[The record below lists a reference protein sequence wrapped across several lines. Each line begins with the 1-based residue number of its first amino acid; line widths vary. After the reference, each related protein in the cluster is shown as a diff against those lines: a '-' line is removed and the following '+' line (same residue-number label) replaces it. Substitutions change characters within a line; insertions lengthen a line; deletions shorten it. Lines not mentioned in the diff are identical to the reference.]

1 MLSCHVV
8 MHKLFLRM
16 LYFLCIS
23 TLNVHKQVIESVKV
37 EVLLGRPTSQKCKEG
52 DVRPYM
58 MNVYEGNSLLSC
70 LCSGG
75 NVIPYVMP
83 AAASSRAQ
91 KKGK

>member
-1 MLSCHVV
+1 MLYMLFCHVV

-52 DVRPYM
+52 DVRPYI
-58 MNVYEGNSLLSC
+58 MNVYEGE
-70 LCSGG
+70 
-75 NVIPYVMP
+75 IPYYHVYVQVGM
-83 AAASSRAQ
+83 
-91 KKGK
+91 